1 MEMIHSQKIMISIS
15 KISLNTFAFFFLCFV
30 VPFVAHG
37 QSGSLTLSVSP
48 TLFEMTA
55 NPEQEWVST
64 IRVVNANPYDITIYT
79 DVVNFAPQ
87 GESGQGKFLPIL
99 KEESGGQTFAEWVTL
114 EQTELTIKAEQ
125 TAEIPFKITV
135 PANAPPG
142 GHFGAILIG
151 TKSLDSGSGQT
162 AVETSQVVTSLVF
175 LRVTGDIIE
184 EGIIR
189 EFKGAQRIVEKPE
202 MDFELRFQNK
212 GNVHILPQGEIKIFN
227 MWGEERGIIPVN
239 RQTLFGNVLPNS
251 IRKYSFHWS
260 GEWSLADIGKYSVVA
275 TLAYGDGSRQFVSA
289 ETSFWV
295 IPWKIT
301 LLVIG
306 LLVGFIAFMVWSI
319 KLYVR
324 KMLTLAGLTPEM
336 QLGAQSHRVR
346 RRQANVSV
354 VAPIEEGILDL
365 RARFGDSASFGEKFS
380 SVFAIVF
387 KYRMFFI
394 GMILFVLFFGVVFWY
409 VSTASESNRSY
420 EVTIDGLERD
430 VTISSEQLQY
440 EAIKNSATTTAE
452 IQEKDFP
459 AIKIVNQSGV
469 AGLAADLR
477 IKLEAAGYVIS
488 SLSTDLERIENNTV
502 VVYAPEYSEQALAL
516 SERVYGALLSS
527 YAEASGTETPIII
540 YVGKDLENAVQ

>member
-1 MEMIHSQKIMISIS
+1 
-15 KISLNTFAFFFLCFV
+15 
-30 VPFVAHG
+30 
-37 QSGSLTLSVSP
+37 
-48 TLFEMTA
+48 
-55 NPEQEWVST
+55 
-64 IRVVNANPYDITIYT
+64 
-79 DVVNFAPQ
+79 
-87 GESGQGKFLPIL
+87 
-99 KEESGGQTFAEWVTL
+99 
-114 EQTELTIKAEQ
+114 
-125 TAEIPFKITV
+125 
-135 PANAPPG
+135 
-142 GHFGAILIG
+142 
-151 TKSLDSGSGQT
+151 
-162 AVETSQVVTSLVF
+162 
-175 LRVTGDIIE
+175 
-184 EGIIR
+184 
-189 EFKGAQRIVEKPE
+189 
-202 MDFELRFQNK
+202 
-212 GNVHILPQGEIKIFN
+212 
-227 MWGEERGIIPVN
+227 
-239 RQTLFGNVLPNS
+239 
-251 IRKYSFHWS
+251 
-260 GEWSLADIGKYSVVA
+260 LADIGKYSVVA